1 MGLIKKK
8 IIIVSTLNLNE
19 LITNS
24 SYHNLNFRFINNEND
39 LLNHFYQL
47 LDKPILITY
56 NTNIIIKQDIL
67 NSCTSAYNVH
77 AASPEFPGRDPHH
90 WAIYR
95 KAKTYGATLH
105 VIDKFVDSGAIIK
118 VKTFDVKFED
128 NPQSLLE
135 KANNNALELL
145 NWLLDQLD
153 NQKSIPINT
162 NLKWNNIKTKR
173 IDLLEI
179 CNLTNITDKD
189 EVELRIKAFY
199 SQKFPNLF
207 IKKFNQKFYLFDK

>member
-1 MGLIKKK
+1 MGLVKKN
-8 IIIVSTLNLNE
+8 IVIVSTLNLNE
-19 LITNS
+19 LISNLS
-24 SYHNLNFRFINNEND
+24 FHNLNFTFINNEND
-39 LLNHFYQL
+39 LLNHFHQL
-47 LDKPILITY
+47 IDKPILITY

-67 NSCTSAYNVH
+67 NLCTSAYNVH

-95 KAKTYGATLH
+95 KAKIYGATLH
-105 VIDKFVDSGAIIK
+105 EIDKFVDNGSIIK

-145 NWLLDQLD
+145 NWLLDQLN

-162 NLKWNNIKTKR
+162 NLRWNNIKTKR

-179 CNLTNITDKD
+179 CNLTEITDKE
-189 EVELRIKAFY
+189 EVELRINAFY
-199 SQKFPNLF
+199 LQKFPNLF
-207 IKKFNQKFYLFDK
+207 IVKFNQKFYLFDK

>member
-1 MGLIKKK
+1 MGLVKKN
-8 IIIVSTLNLNE
+8 IVIVSTLNLNE
-19 LITNS
+19 LINNLS
-24 SYHNLNFRFINNEND
+24 FHNLNFTFINNEND
-39 LLNHFYQL
+39 LLNHFNKL
-47 LDKPILITY
+47 INKPILITY

-67 NSCTSAYNVH
+67 NLCTSAYNVH

-95 KAKTYGATLH
+95 KAKVYGATLH
-105 VIDKFVDSGAIIK
+105 EINKFVDSGSIIK

-145 NWLLDQLD
+145 NWLLNQLN

-162 NLKWNNIKTKR
+162 NLRWNNIKTKR
-173 IDLLEI
+173 LDLLEI
-179 CNLTNITDKD
+179 CNLTEITEKE

-207 IKKFNQKFYLFDK
+207 IKKFNQKFYLVDK

>member
-1 MGLIKKK
+1 MGLVKKN
-8 IIIVSTLNLNE
+8 IAIVSTLNLNE
-19 LITNS
+19 LISNL
-24 SYHNLNFRFINNEND
+24 SYHNLNFTFINNEND
-39 LLNHFYQL
+39 LLNHFHKL
-47 LDKPILITY
+47 IDKPILITY

-67 NSCTSAYNVH
+67 NLCTSAYNVH

-95 KAKTYGATLH
+95 KAKIYGATLH
-105 VIDKFVDSGAIIK
+105 EIDKFVDSGSIIK

-145 NWLLDQLD
+145 NWLLDQLN

-162 NLKWNNIKTKR
+162 NLRWNNIKTKR

-179 CNLTNITDKD
+179 CNLTEITDK
-189 EVELRIKAFY
+189 EEIELRIKAFY
-199 SQKFPNLF
+199 LQKFPNLF
-207 IKKFNQKFYLFDK
+207 IVKFNQKFYLFDK